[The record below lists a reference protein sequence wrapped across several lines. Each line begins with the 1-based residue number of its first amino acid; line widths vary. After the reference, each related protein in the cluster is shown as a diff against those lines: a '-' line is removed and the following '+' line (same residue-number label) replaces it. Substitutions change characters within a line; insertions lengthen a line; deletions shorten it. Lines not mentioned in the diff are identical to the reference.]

1 MTLHLWKCIKARRA
15 LHQTVTP
22 NGGEIAHCVRSID
35 DTERTPWCPTALQ
48 AILCYYEDL
57 LGMIVIT
64 PEEMIEEP
72 KYEKPKKKGS
82 WMNDEKDSSGY

>member
-1 MTLHLWKCIKARRA
+1 MAAGLLQVR
-15 LHQTVTP
+15 VDNV
-22 NGGEIAHCVRSID
+22 NGVKHCVANPDRV
-35 DTERTPWCPTALQ
+35 RVTPWCPTPLQ
-48 AILCYYEDL
+48 AILCYHEDL

-72 KYEKPKKKGS
+72 KYEKPKKQGS